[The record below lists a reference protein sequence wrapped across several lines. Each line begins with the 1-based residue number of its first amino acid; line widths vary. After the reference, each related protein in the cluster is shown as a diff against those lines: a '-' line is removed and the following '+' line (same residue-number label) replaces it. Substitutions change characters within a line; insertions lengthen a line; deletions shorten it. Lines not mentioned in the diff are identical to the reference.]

1 MYLGDLIKDGSWFDT
16 YHSFDDHRRFFW
28 DLAQLYPHNTQI
40 FSIGDSVEG
49 RPLVG
54 MRIFRNQ
61 DEHKPAVVF
70 HGTTHAREWI
80 SPAVSNQ
87 YQAEWLFRSISPHSA
102 LR

>member
-1 MYLGDLIKDGSWFDT
+1 MLGDLIKDGSWFDT

-28 DLAQLYPHNTQI
+28 DLSQLYPHNTQI
-40 FSIGDSVEG
+40 FSIGESVEG

-61 DEHKPAVVF
+61 HEHKPAVVF

-80 SPAVSNQ
+80 SPAVSTT
-87 YQAEWLFRSISPHSA
+87 YQPERLSHRFIPIDA